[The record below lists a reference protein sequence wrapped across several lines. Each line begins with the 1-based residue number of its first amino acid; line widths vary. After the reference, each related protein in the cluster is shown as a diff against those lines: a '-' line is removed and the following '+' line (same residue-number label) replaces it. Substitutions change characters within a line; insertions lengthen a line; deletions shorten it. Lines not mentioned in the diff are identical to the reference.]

1 MDNFVSY
8 IARGRSS
15 EAVGRAL
22 EAAENRAKEL
32 AADLI
37 ALKASKEKIFKAPPI
52 EWIAERVASIQE
64 VLERRVEKSALT
76 LRKLLGKIRLEP
88 VKPDIGKPCLRA
100 TTSL

>member
-1 MDNFVSY
+1 LPKG
-8 IARGRSS
+8 A
-15 EAVGRAL
+15 AVRLSAEPR
-22 EAAENRAKEL
+22 EAAESRAKEL

-37 ALKASKEKIFKAPPI
+37 VLKASKEKIFKAPPI